1 MKKIASVSLVLAMM
15 AFSLAGCGQKSDDLV
30 TKKPFPEFSEKDME
44 GNIVTSDIFSD
55 YDATIVNFW
64 SNGCGSCVEEMP
76 YLEELYQE
84 FKDKNINLIGVGSD
98 SGQGEEELATAKEIL
113 SAKGVTYCNISPDPD
128 NELYK
133 DFISELNGYPTTYV
147 VDKEGNIIGAPII
160 GVVEG
165 QEDTLNKRIESIE
178 K

>member
-15 AFSLAGCGQKSDDLV
+15 AFSLTGCGQKSDDLV

-44 GNIVTSDIFSD
+44 GNTVTSDIFSE

-133 DFISELNGYPTTYV
+133 DFISEIGGYPTTYV
-147 VDKEGNIIGAPII
+147 VDKEGNIIGATII

>member
-1 MKKIASVSLVLAMM
+1 
-15 AFSLAGCGQKSDDLV
+15 
-30 TKKPFPEFSEKDME
+30 ME

-55 YDATIVNFW
+55 DDATIVNFW

-84 FKDKNINLIGVGSD
+84 FKDKNINLIGVGTD
-98 SGQGEEELATAKEIL
+98 SGQGEEELATAQEIL

-133 DFISELNGYPTTYV
+133 DFYLRDRWISDYLCGGRRRKYHRSAYYRRSRRSGRYAE
-147 VDKEGNIIGAPII
+147 
-160 GVVEG
+160 
-165 QEDTLNKRIESIE
+165 
-178 K
+178 